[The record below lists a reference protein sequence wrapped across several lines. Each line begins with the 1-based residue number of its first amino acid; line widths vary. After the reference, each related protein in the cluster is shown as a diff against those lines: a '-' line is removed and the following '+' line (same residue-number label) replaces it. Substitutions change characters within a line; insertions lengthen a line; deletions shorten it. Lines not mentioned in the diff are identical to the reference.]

1 MTTTTETA
9 STISKVSRRRDAIRN
24 GNRSQGINPWAV
36 TRIRWNAEGEEQTS
50 RPPHYAG
57 PEGLPTKHG

>member
-36 TRIRWNAEGEEQTS
+36 TRIRWNAEGDEQTT
-50 RPPHYAG
+50 RPSNCAG
-57 PEGLPTKHG
+57 PKGLSTKYG